1 MSSRIWGN
9 LNASK
14 WFIVSAIVPIIIVAV
29 IFAIP
34 FKTVPVEETET
45 YWATEMVQEEYTV
58 TEPYWVKKSN
68 DIMVYLFAYSWIGNI
83 NGKPAHGIGK
93 DTSVI
98 IKENC
103 VWLLLAE
110 NSGSDSLINLSTKAI
125 FP

>member
-1 MSSRIWGN
+1 MNHEDVSITFSNGWVFYGKAAAKVAFEDN
-9 LNASK
+9 
-14 WFIVSAIVPIIIVAV
+14 FIQIRD
-29 IFAIP
+29 
-34 FKTVPVEETET
+34 
-45 YWATEMVQEEYTV
+45 EEYTV
-58 TEPYWVKKSN
+58 TEPYWVKKSD

-125 FP
+125 FPSDFMLPNRD